1 MTKKITLSP
10 SIDFSDSGNLPSLF
24 FLSFFLSFFLF
35 FPYFIYRCVIY
46 LFPSCFLCIYL
57 CIYIYI
63 YIYIEICVCIYY
75 HLTGFCVRAVLSHLR
90 WPGQKRLGHPPTP
103 SIGRRRKLTLPARP
117 AIAKKKKKKKKKK
130 FEFDNFI
137 IFFFCFLHTK
147 KNVSKNLNGLD

>member
-10 SIDFSDSGNLPSLF
+10 SIDFSDSGNLPSL
-24 FLSFFLSFFLF
+24 FFLSFFLF

-75 HLTGFCVRAVLSHLR
+75 YLTGFCVRAVLSHLR

-103 SIGRRRKLTLPARP
+103 SIGRRRKLTPPARP
-117 AIAKKKKKKKKKK
+117 AIAKKK

-137 IFFFCFLHTK
+137 LFFLFFTHK
-147 KNVSKNLNGLD
+147 KKMCQRI